1 MLKDIAVHLPVDRPA
16 GVLIECAVSIAR
28 LFDAHL
34 DGIACVYQA
43 LNPMIAPEAAAVVLA
58 AVVFNSSSIS
68 CGLIDGFTCQAKAA
82 TPATYGTVQLRP
94 PVRS

>member
-16 GVLIECAVSIAR
+16 GILIECAVSIAR

-43 LNPMIAPEAAAVVLA
+43 LNPMIAPEAAAVILA
-58 AVVFNSSSIS
+58 A
-68 CGLIDGFTCQAKAA
+68 DCQIRAEQATIILEQFELAAKRLGILK
-82 TPATYGTVQLRP
+82 PAL
-94 PVRS
+94 